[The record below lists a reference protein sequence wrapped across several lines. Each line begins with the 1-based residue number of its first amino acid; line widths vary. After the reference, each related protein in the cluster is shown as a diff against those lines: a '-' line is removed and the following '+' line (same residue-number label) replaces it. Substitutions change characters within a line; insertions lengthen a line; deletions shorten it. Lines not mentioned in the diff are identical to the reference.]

1 MQCVNLIGKV
11 VKVEAADRRN
21 PIQLSIVQTILLKST
36 DPGVIAAVSSALSE
50 ADGYR
55 LIYCED
61 DRTAIRRMDEV
72 LVNLFLYDCG
82 DSGHIDESALIH
94 SRLAHTSCARIV
106 VFDPTSTPEGFQ
118 LANRTAAY
126 VFLFKP
132 LDPAQLGV
140 MAKRALE
147 QAELARRHR
156 ILSRELKL
164 SLDEDIFQTTADGS
178 VQGGYSQFE
187 RLVFVSAKMA
197 DLVAEAKMSAS
208 TNMPVLIQGDTGT
221 GKELLARAIHFNS
234 GRRKSPMLVQNC
246 GGIAENMLH
255 SELFGHVQGAFPGAI
270 SDRLG
275 LFRAADGGTVFLDEV
290 SEISPQFQVA
300 LLRFLQE
307 GEVKP
312 LGSDTMLHSDVRI
325 IAASNKSIEK
335 MVQQGTFRRDL
346 YYRLRGFQLD
356 VPALADRPEDIP
368 VLTRFF
374 VEKYAGVVGRRV
386 LGVTTDA
393 LKHLEA
399 YPFPGNVRELET
411 EVQRMVAV
419 AEQGGYIAL
428 RHLSEKISS
437 TPINDTGSG
446 GFAPTGGTLKDMVES
461 LERAIVLQA
470 LDRSHWNQSKVATD
484 LGLSRVG
491 LANKIKRY
499 DIKRGRGG

>member
-1 MQCVNLIGKV
+1 M
-11 VKVEAADRRN
+11 A
-21 PIQLSIVQTILLKST
+21 
-36 DPGVIAAVSSALSE
+36 
-50 ADGYR
+50 
-55 LIYCED
+55 
-61 DRTAIRRMDEV
+61 
-72 LVNLFLYDCG
+72 
-82 DSGHIDESALIH
+82 
-94 SRLAHTSCARIV
+94 
-106 VFDPTSTPEGFQ
+106 FDPARTPGGFE
-118 LANRTAAY
+118 LANRTAAF
-126 VFLFKP
+126 VFVFKP
-132 LDPAQLGV
+132 LDPMQLGV
-140 MAKRALE
+140 IAKRALE

-164 SLDEDIFQTTADGS
+164 SLDEEIFQTTPDGS

-197 DLVAEAKMSAS
+197 ELVAEAKMAAT

-234 GRRKSPMLVQNC
+234 DRRKSPMLVQNC

-346 YYRLRGFQLD
+346 YYRLRGFQLTC
-356 VPALADRPEDIP
+356 PRW
-368 VLTRFF
+368 
-374 VEKYAGVVGRRV
+374 
-386 LGVTTDA
+386 
-393 LKHLEA
+393 
-399 YPFPGNVRELET
+399 
-411 EVQRMVAV
+411 
-419 AEQGGYIAL
+419 
-428 RHLSEKISS
+428 
-437 TPINDTGSG
+437 
-446 GFAPTGGTLKDMVES
+446 PTGPRIFPS
-461 LERAIVLQA
+461 
-470 LDRSHWNQSKVATD
+470 
-484 LGLSRVG
+484 
-491 LANKIKRY
+491 
-499 DIKRGRGG
+499 